1 MKTKLLIVADDL
13 TGGLD
18 SGVQLAKQGINVKV
32 FPEPDPEGNWAAEEA
47 EVLVTVSETR
57 HAEPEAAFETVYRI
71 VSLGKAAGIPYIY
84 KKTDSALRGNIGSE
98 LSAALKACGAEVLPF
113 LPSYPAMDR
122 LTVNGQHLINGE
134 PVAESVFGKD
144 PFDPVTE
151 SDVCRIIQSQTD
163 TPAFRE
169 NEGTSGIMV
178 VDAGSDEEL
187 KSKGAALAKEGRLA
201 VSAGCAG
208 FAEFLPELLSLEKQ
222 AASQYNDMGEG
233 LLVISGSLNP
243 FTMKQLDDAER
254 NGFRR
259 LRLSVEEKTDPEA
272 KSQADLRGRWVILD
286 SSDSLEDT
294 IAMAEIMRKKG
305 WDGAELAR
313 HISDRL
319 AERFVEAV
327 NNFNGTVMV
336 IGGDTLLACLRRLG
350 CKELEPV
357 SELCPGTVLS
367 KYKSDGIERLII
379 SKSGGFGSETLLT
392 DLKNMIEEKRRTSDK
407 RL

>member
-18 SGVQLAKQGINVKV
+18 SGVQLAKQGISVKV
-32 FPEPDPEGNWAAEEA
+32 FPEPDACGDWTKADA
-47 EVLVTVSETR
+47 EVIVAVSETR
-57 HAEPEAAFETVYRI
+57 HVEPEAAYETVHRI
-71 VSLGKAAGIPYIY
+71 VSLGKTAGIPCVY

-134 PVAESVFGKD
+134 PVAESIFGKD

-163 TPAFRE
+163 TLAFRE

-187 KSKGAALAKEGRLA
+187 KSKGESLAKEGRLA

-243 FTMKQLDDAER
+243 FTLKQLDDAER

-259 LRLSVEEKTDPEA
+259 LRMSVEEKTDPEA

>member
-18 SGVQLAKQGINVKV
+18 SGVQLAKQGISVKV
-32 FPEPDPEGNWAAEEA
+32 FPEPDAEGGWTKAEA
-47 EVLVTVSETR
+47 EVLVAVSETR
-57 HAEPEAAFETVYRI
+57 HVEPEAAFETVYRI
-71 VSLGKAAGIPYIY
+71 VSMGKTAGIPYIY
-84 KKTDSALRGNIGSE
+84 KKTDSALRGNIGAE
-98 LSAALKACGAEVLPF
+98 LSAAQKACGADVLSF
-113 LPSYPAMDR
+113 LPAYPAMDR
-122 LTVNGQHLINGE
+122 LTVNGQQLISGV

-151 SDVCRIIQSQTD
+151 SDVCKIIRSQTD
-163 TPAFRE
+163 TPACRE
-169 NEGTSGIMV
+169 GEGNSGIMV

-187 KSKGAALAKEGRLA
+187 REKGRQLKNEGRLT

-208 FAEFLPELLSLEKQ
+208 FAEFLPELLDLEKHD
-222 AASQYNDMGEG
+222 ASQFNDMGEG

-259 LRLSVEEKTDPEA
+259 LRMSVEEKTDPDA
-272 KSQADLRGRWVILD
+272 RSRTDLSGRWVILD

-294 IAMAEIMRKKG
+294 IAIAELMKEKK
-305 WDGAELAR
+305 WDGAELSR
-313 HISDRL
+313 HISDCL
-319 AERFVEAV
+319 AKKFVEAV
-327 NNFNGTVMV
+327 NNFDGTVMV

-367 KYKSDGIERLII
+367 KYTTDGGERLII

-392 DLKNMIEEKRRTSDK
+392 DLKNMIDERRHMKDE

>member
-57 HAEPEAAFETVYRI
+57 HAEPEAAFEIVYRI

-178 VDAGSDEEL
+178 VDARSDEEL

-319 AERFVEAV
+319 AKRFVEAV

>member
-187 KSKGAALAKEGRLA
+187 KSKGAGLAEEGKLA

-208 FAEFLPELLSLEKQ
+208 FAEFLPELLGLEKQ

-259 LRLSVEEKTDPEA
+259 LRMSVEEKTDPEA

>member
-151 SDVCRIIQSQTD
+151 SNVCRIIQSQTD

-187 KSKGAALAKEGRLA
+187 KSKGAALTKEGRLA

-259 LRLSVEEKTDPEA
+259 LRMSVEEKTDPEA